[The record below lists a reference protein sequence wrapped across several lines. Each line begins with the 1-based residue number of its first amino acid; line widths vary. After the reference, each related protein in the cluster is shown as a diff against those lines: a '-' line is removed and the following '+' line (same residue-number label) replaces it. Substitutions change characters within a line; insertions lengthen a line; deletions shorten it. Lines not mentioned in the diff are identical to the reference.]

1 MSATLECRG
10 VSVTLSGRTVL
21 SGVDATVHAGELVG
35 VIGPNGSGK
44 STLLR
49 TLAGLQRTAAGD
61 VALDGRRL
69 DELSRR
75 EIAQRVAFLPQDVR
89 CDFAFTVEE
98 TVSMGRHPH
107 RGRFAAESDRDR
119 AAVRAAVDRCD
130 LGHLV
135 HRPVDRLSGGERQ
148 RVALARCLA
157 TEPDVAL
164 FDEPTAH
171 LDLEH
176 AFDTFE
182 RCRAL
187 AGRGCAV
194 AIATHDLA
202 TAARFAARLIVL
214 DRGFVVATGRPDEV
228 LTDGVCDRVF
238 AVRAEVV
245 PSSAGSVFVFSRR
258 RA

>member
-1 MSATLECRG
+1 MSATLECRD

-21 SGVDATVHAGELVG
+21 SGVAAGVRAGELVG

-49 TLAGLQRTAAGD
+49 TLAGLQRAIAGE
-61 VALDGRRL
+61 VTLDGCRL

-75 EIAQRVAFLPQDVR
+75 DIARRVAFLPQDVR

-98 TVSMGRHPH
+98 TVAMGRHPH
-107 RGRFAAESDRDR
+107 RGRFAAERGHDR
-119 AAVRAAVDRCD
+119 ATIAAAIDRCD
-130 LGHLV
+130 LRHLV

-194 AIATHDLA
+194 AIATHDLG
-202 TAARFAARLIVL
+202 TAARFAERLIVL
-214 DRGFVVATGRPDEV
+214 DRGRVVATGSPHDV
-228 LTDGVCDRVF
+228 LTDGVCDQVF
-238 AVRAEVV
+238 AVAAEIV
-245 PSSAGSVFVFSRR
+245 PSSTGSVFVFSRR